1 MQELRTNYNGI
12 NVAYLKAEIIRL
24 AKLNGLEYAT
34 LNKLRKKS
42 EVITEYERIFLASS
56 IKNDPN
62 AVPEQAVFLSKKE
75 ARKALTEA
83 NKEVKSISGLIR
95 LINAFEEYH
104 PVLKAYNIDVTKLSP
119 KYIKSLWKKDYIN
132 SNGEMIE
139 DYMKK
144 NPLYNQEADIQAQR
158 DGKPYTI
165 KPRIKA
171 IRIVETFSV
180 NKLIKYC
187 SN

>member
-12 NVAYLKAEIIRL
+12 NVSYLKSEIVRL
-24 AKLNGLEYAT
+24 ANLNGLEYAK
-34 LNKLRKKS
+34 LYKLRRKF
-42 EVITEYERIFLASS
+42 EIIAEYERIFLLSE
-56 IKNDPN
+56 IKNDPT
-62 AVPEQAVFLSKKE
+62 AVPEEAAILSKKE

-119 KYIKSLWKKDYIN
+119 KYIKSLWQKDYIN
-132 SNGEMIE
+132 AEGEMIE

-144 NPLYNQEADIQAQR
+144 NPLYSQEADIQAQME
-158 DGKPYTI
+158 GKPYTI
-165 KPRIKA
+165 EPRVKDT
-171 IRIVETFSV
+171 RVVENFSV

-187 SN
+187 AN